1 VTFAGRFAEVG
12 AKLDGAVDAWNAS
25 VGSFDGRLVV
35 TAKQIAELSGTSFA
49 MPKAPRIVETTV
61 RELKKVDQ
69 LQSAAATALPGIA
82 RGA

>member
-1 VTFAGRFAEVG
+1 
-12 AKLDGAVDAWNAS
+12 
-25 VGSFDGRLVV
+25 V

-61 RELKKVDQ
+61 RELKKVEQ